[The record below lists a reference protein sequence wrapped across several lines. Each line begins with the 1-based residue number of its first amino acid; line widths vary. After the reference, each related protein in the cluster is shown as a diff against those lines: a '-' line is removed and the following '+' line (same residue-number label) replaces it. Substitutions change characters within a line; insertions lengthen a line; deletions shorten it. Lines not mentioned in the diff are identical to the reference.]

1 MRGNRLVSWLMHV
14 IIHELGAVVDGHKL
28 LQFHCQHLEARLMH
42 GDAATKRVL
51 PLEVVLVT
59 RPVLVSMQIS
69 STSGQFV
76 ACNTKSAFCT
86 TSDIQAG

>member
-1 MRGNRLVSWLMHV
+1 MHV

-28 LQFHCQHLEARLMH
+28 LQFHCEHLEARLMH

-59 RPVLVSMQIS
+59 RPVLVSRSLPPRANLSLVIRKALS
-69 STSGQFV
+69 V
-76 ACNTKSAFCT
+76 L
-86 TSDIQAG
+86 QATFKLGR